1 MKQLRGYTLVELLVS
16 IVIFSGVLGTLF
28 SVLANLR
35 KSETFRDRTNAL
47 TQSASLAFEPMVR
60 SIKQGDAVEWH
71 NINGLCVGIR
81 GFYGTDDGMQPRIVP
96 ATLDGVQR
104 PSGKPVET
112 SGIVTIDAEKV
123 FDANGLGST
132 QRWVKHVYSREVPSD
147 GTPAKIVERIYYAS
161 SANHAW
167 PKPLG
172 SATSC
177 TERISWTKIEEGE
190 RVLTNADTT
199 VSQLQFRVSA
209 PLVATSSVYRGS
221 PFATVSLTVAS
232 PKGAIKPPFSL
243 TSTITPTFSY
253 GEQRE

>member
-1 MKQLRGYTLVELLVS
+1 MKPFRGYTLVELLIS

-71 NINGLCVGIR
+71 SIDGQCVGIR

-104 PSGKPVET
+104 PSGKPVQT

-123 FDANGLGST
+123 FDPNGLGST
-132 QRWVKHVYSREVPSD
+132 LQWVKHVYSREVASD
-147 GTPAKIVERIYYAS
+147 GGPAKIIERVYHVAD
-161 SANHAW
+161 AGHAW
-167 PKPLG
+167 PQPLG
-172 SATSC
+172 SSTTC
-177 TERISWTKIEEGE
+177 PRISWSKVDE
-190 RVLTNADTT
+190 RVITNADTT
-199 VSQLQFRVSA
+199 VSQLQFSVSA
-209 PLVATSSVYRGS
+209 PLMSTSNVYRGS
-221 PFATVSLTVAS
+221 PFVTVGLTVES
-232 PKGAIKPPFSL
+232 PNGAIKPPFSL

>member
-1 MKQLRGYTLVELLVS
+1 MKRISGYTLVELLLS
-16 IVIFSGVLGTLF
+16 IVIFSAVLGTLF

-60 SIKQGDAVEWH
+60 AIKQGDAVEWH
-71 NINGLCVGIR
+71 NLNGQCVGIR
-81 GFYGTDDGMQPRIVP
+81 GFYGTDDGMQPRIVT

-123 FDANGLGST
+123 FDTDGLGST
-132 QRWVKHVYSREVPSD
+132 LQWVKRVYTREVPSE
-147 GTPAKIVERIYYAS
+147 GGSAKVVERTYHVTDPNFI
-161 SANHAW
+161 W
-167 PKPLG
+167 PNPLG

-177 TERISWTKIEEGE
+177 SSRVGWTQVGDDK
-190 RVLTNADTT
+190 LMTQADTDA
-199 VSQLQFRVSA
+199 SKLQFAVSA
-209 PLVATSSVYRGS
+209 PLISTSNVYRGS
-221 PFATVSLTVAS
+221 PFVTVSLTVAS
-232 PKGAIKPPFSL
+232 PTGAVKPPFSL